1 MKKGMNFKI
10 AALLSVSLAASAFVS
25 CIQNDIPYPKIVA
38 DITAFKVS
46 GQKGD
51 AIINATER
59 SVTVDLADTVD
70 LKNVILLQLEV
81 SNEAVITPE
90 PASAIDLSE
99 PFIYT
104 LTTYQDYLW
113 TINATQT
120 VERYIRAENQIGNA
134 IFDEYSK
141 IALVTV
147 SSETDRADMHITD
160 MKIGP
165 EGSEI
170 TPDFTTVTD
179 FSSSVE
185 FTWTY
190 KNRSETWTVKV
201 VKSSQGVVTGEVNA
215 FARHAIV
222 EGEFKS
228 GSASPAFL
236 YRKSSDSEWTTFSDG
251 VTVNGGAFSATIT
264 GLEPSTEYVV
274 KASAGGMEGAEV
286 SFTTEAAIQ
295 VENMDFEN
303 WIKEGKSWFPNLD
316 LSDAHYF
323 WDTGNKGANT
333 LSEKNPTTPEESVV
347 ISGKSAKMASTA
359 VLGIF
364 AAGNI
369 YTGKYVSTTG
379 VGARLDF
386 GVPFTSRPT
395 GLKGYYY
402 YTPGVVDKADDSHSY
417 LLGQNDTC
425 HIYAVLADWGA
436 PFPLNT
442 TTGELLDLDN
452 NSGIIAIASLKDGK
466 GTDGFV
472 EFNIEFDY
480 RSLERKPTHIL
491 IVASASMFGDY
502 FTGSTSSV
510 LYADEFELTY
520 E

>member
-1 MKKGMNFKI
+1 MRERVKKIVKAVLTPLLF
-10 AALLSVSLAASAFVS
+10 AAAVS
-25 CIQNDIPYPKIVA
+25 CINNDIPYPKIVA
-38 DITAFKVS
+38 EITAFRVE
-46 GQKGD
+46 GQTSD
-51 AIINATER
+51 AVINTTDR

-70 LKNVILLQLEV
+70 LKHVTLLQFEV
-81 SNEAVITPE
+81 SNNAAVTPE
-90 PASAIDLSE
+90 IAASMDLSE
-99 PFIYT
+99 PRIFT

-120 VERYIRAENQIGNA
+120 IERYVMAENQIGNA

-147 SSETDRADMHITD
+147 SSETQLDNMHVTE
-160 MKIGP
+160 MKLGP
-165 EGSEI
+165 EGSSI
-170 TPDFTTVTD
+170 TPDFTSVTD
-179 FSSSVE
+179 FSVSRE
-185 FTWTY
+185 FTWHY
-190 KNRSETWTVKV
+190 KERSETWTVKV
-201 VKSSQGVVTGEVNA
+201 VQSPEGTVTGAVNA
-215 FARHAIV
+215 FARRAIV
-222 EGEFKS
+222 NGEFQA
-228 GSASPAFL
+228 GSASPTFL
-236 YRKSSDSEWTTFSDG
+236 YRKSSESEWSTFSG
-251 VTVNGGAFSATIT
+251 SVTVNGGAFSATIT
-264 GLEPSTEYVV
+264 GLEPSTEYAV

-286 SFTTEAAIQ
+286 LFTTEAEQ
-295 VENMDFEN
+295 HVENMDFEN

-316 LSDAHYF
+316 LSDTHYF

-333 LSEKNPTTPEESVV
+333 LSEKNPTMPEESVV
-347 ISGKSAKMASTA
+347 ISGKSAKMTSTA

-379 VGARLDF
+379 IGARLDF
-386 GVPFTSRPT
+386 GIPFTSRPT
-395 GLKGYYY
+395 GIKGYYY
-402 YTPGVVDKADDSHSY
+402 YTPGVVDKADDAHSY

-425 HIYAVLADWGA
+425 HIYAVLADWGT

-442 TTGELLDLDN
+442 TTGELLDLN
-452 NSGIIAIASLKDGK
+452 NNPGIIALASLKDGK
-466 GTDGFV
+466 GTDGYV
-472 EFNIEFDY
+472 EFDIKFDY

>member
-46 GQKGD
+46 GQNGD
-51 AIINATER
+51 AVINTTDR

-81 SNEAVITPE
+81 SNGATVTPE
-90 PASAIDLSE
+90 ITSAIDLSE

-147 SSETDRADMHITD
+147 SSETDRADMQISD
-160 MKIGP
+160 MKLGP

-170 TPDFTTVTD
+170 TPDYTTVTD

-185 FTWTY
+185 FTWNY

-201 VKSSQGVVTGEVNA
+201 VKSSQGVVTGEANA
-215 FARHAIV
+215 FARRAIV
-222 EGEFKS
+222 EGEFQS
-228 GSASPAFL
+228 GSGTPSFS
-236 YRKSSDSEWTTFSDG
+236 YRKSSDSEWTAFSG
-251 VTVNGGAFSATIT
+251 SVNVDGGAFSATIT
-264 GLEPSTEYVV
+264 GLEPSTEYAV
-274 KASAGGMEGAEV
+274 KAVVGEMEGEEV
-286 SFTTEAAIQ
+286 LFVTEAEQ
-295 VENMDFEN
+295 SVENMDFEN

-333 LSEKNPTTPEESVV
+333 LSEKNPTTPEESVTV
-347 ISGKSAKMASTA
+347 SGKSAKMASTA

-452 NSGIIAIASLKDGK
+452 NSGIIAIASLKDGT

>member
-1 MKKGMNFKI
+1 MKKGMNLRF
-10 AALLSVSLAASAFVS
+10 AALLSAVLAASAVVS

-81 SNEAVITPE
+81 SNGAVITPE

-147 SSETDRADMHITD
+147 SSETDRADMHIAD

-190 KNRSETWTVKV
+190 KNRSEVWTVKV

-215 FARHAIV
+215 FARRAIV

-251 VTVNGGAFSATIT
+251 VTVDGGAFSATIT

-274 KASAGGMEGAEV
+274 KAGS
-286 SFTTEAAIQ
+286 
-295 VENMDFEN
+295 
-303 WIKEGKSWFPNLD
+303 P
-316 LSDAHYF
+316 
-323 WDTGNKGANT
+323 
-333 LSEKNPTTPEESVV
+333 
-347 ISGKSAKMASTA
+347 ISTFRMPIT
-359 VLGIF
+359 
-364 AAGNI
+364 
-369 YTGKYVSTTG
+369 
-379 VGARLDF
+379 
-386 GVPFTSRPT
+386 
-395 GLKGYYY
+395 
-402 YTPGVVDKADDSHSY
+402 
-417 LLGQNDTC
+417 
-425 HIYAVLADWGA
+425 
-436 PFPLNT
+436 
-442 TTGELLDLDN
+442 
-452 NSGIIAIASLKDGK
+452 SGIRE
-466 GTDGFV
+466 T
-472 EFNIEFDY
+472 
-480 RSLERKPTHIL
+480 RERTRFPKRIRPCPKRAL
-491 IVASASMFGDY
+491 S
-502 FTGSTSSV
+502 
-510 LYADEFELTY
+510 
-520 E
+520 